1 MRISNKIFAIVVP
14 TMTLMMMAMGAV
26 NYKLVRDEQCESS
39 EQFQNELGV
48 KSSREITKSLA
59 SVRDQLTWLA
69 QQPVVR
75 RMEWDSMSV
84 YMHEWAVKGR
94 DKFSKLMLIEPDGQ
108 YYVAGKGLI
117 ADKSLRDRE

>member
-26 NYKLVRDEQCESS
+26 NYKLVRDEQRESS

-59 SVRDQLTWLA
+59 SVRLHGWLSSPWCA
-69 QQPVVR
+69 AWNGTP
-75 RMEWDSMSV
+75 
-84 YMHEWAVKGR
+84 
-94 DKFSKLMLIEPDGQ
+94 
-108 YYVAGKGLI
+108 
-117 ADKSLRDRE
+117 